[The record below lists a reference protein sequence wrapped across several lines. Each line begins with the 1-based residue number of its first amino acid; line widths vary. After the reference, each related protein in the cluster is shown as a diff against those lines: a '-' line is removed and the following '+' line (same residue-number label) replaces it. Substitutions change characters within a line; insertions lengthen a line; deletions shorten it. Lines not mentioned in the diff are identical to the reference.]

1 MIPTSQQEY
10 FGWIGNGIFF
20 SAQLSQIIYTYR
32 IKSAEDLSYVL
43 FFFWFIGEIMYTTFG
58 YIDNSPSMFYGNGMS
73 LLLSIFQIG
82 QKIHYKRIKNGINNN
97 GINNGINNNRTEQEL
112 LLE

>member
-1 MIPTSQQEY
+1 MIPISQQEY
-10 FGWIGNGIFF
+10 FGWIGNAIFF

-43 FFFWFIGEIMYTTFG
+43 FFFWFIGEIIYTTFG

-82 QKIHYKRIKNGINNN
+82 QKVHYKRIKNGINN
-97 GINNGINNNRTEQEL
+97 GININRTEQEL